1 MTTLYV
7 SPLGNDSNSGTSW
20 AQARQT
26 LTSALSISAG
36 GDQIWVAAGTY
47 NETLTLVSGVAL
59 YGGFAGTETAA
70 DQRSPATQVTV
81 IDGGGGGAVIT
92 VPANASN
99 TTRVDG
105 FTVQHGHK
113 LIVCNSGS
121 APVINGNILTD
132 QYEAQA
138 YTFSTGA
145 VYSTSAS
152 PTITNNLFTNNTSA
166 ASFPGMNMNAGA
178 IYASGGSPVV
188 VNNTFYGN
196 KVQNE
201 PTVGGP
207 THGGALYASNSD
219 ITFANNIV
227 DNNSVTGGIPQGGG
241 IWISGG
247 SVILSTNCFWSN
259 HPSDR
264 YGASAEPGD
273 LQDDPLFY
281 DVGVDDFSLQYNS
294 PCVGAGNSTLL
305 PAGDATDLDGAP
317 RIVDSTVD
325 MGALEYQGTPR
336 VLPIEVT
343 PDEGFAPVRITMQ
356 GQTPSAY
363 IAYTTD
369 GSTPNA
375 NSTRYDSEFLL
386 SDPATIKAA
395 GFEDGWDPS
404 PVFTADFTTATILR
418 VAPQGDDANDG
429 SSWEAAKK
437 TIGAAVSA
445 AGDATAIWVA
455 TGTYSET
462 IAISKS
468 IFVLGGF
475 GGWETALAQRDP
487 VNHLSIMDGGGRGTL
502 ITFNGA
508 AQSNSGVSGMV
519 LQNADRG
526 VLCNSGSAP
535 VINGNTIH
543 NMSYQGPEWGNFQY
557 GAITLMTS
565 NAIVTS
571 NLIHNVS
578 YTGNPVADLWVGG
591 IYANGGAPQIL
602 GNTVN
607 QASGQC
613 NVNATKDL
621 AGGIVCQ
628 NSDAVVANNIVTNCT
643 SSYYAGYHGASGGGI
658 CVSGG
663 AVTVATNCTYGNSPS
678 AYYGIS
684 ASGTAVEANPLYVN
698 SGNGNY
704 RLQSGSPCL
713 AAGTTSVLPQGR
725 SVDLQGLPRLVGG
738 AIDMGAYE
746 TQLSEPPILLQGSGA
761 LPAVLAAQA
770 PDGSTIHY
778 TTDGSTPNVTSPVFS
793 VPLLLDRQTDAR
805 LVAFAADGSESR
817 LVEARF
823 SAPLATLF
831 VSPNGSDSN
840 NGSSWGQAFATVS
853 HALSQASGGDQ
864 LWVAAGTYSEKISI
878 PAGVAVLGGF
888 AGTETSVDQRDWAS
902 HVTILDGG
910 GSGTIV
916 SLSTDVASST
926 GLDGFTVQNGTYGI
940 VTGGS
945 GASILSHNI
954 IRNHSGSWNG
964 QNMIQNAGAV
974 QLKGGFPLLA
984 NNLITGNSYTNGF
997 TGSGVRAGG
1006 LLISGG
1012 TPMVINNTIVDN
1024 SLSAPGAVASG
1035 ALGAGIWIASGD
1047 VILENNIV
1055 ADNNASA
1062 DGGGAVG
1069 GISKTGGS
1077 ASLDYNCVYGNQGSN
1092 YAGVSA
1098 GSHGI
1103 SVDPGFVDAASGN
1116 YQVVSGSPCI
1126 DTGSNTAP
1134 ALMSKDLT
1142 DQPRVVGASV
1152 DMGAYESQS

>member
-1 MTTLYV
+1 MATLYV
-7 SPLGNDSNSGTSW
+7 SPQGNNSNSGTSW

-26 LTSALSISAG
+26 LASALSISAS

-47 NETLTLVSGVAL
+47 DETLTLVSGVSL
-59 YGGFAGTETAA
+59 YGGFAGTETAL
-70 DQRSPATQVTV
+70 DQRAPATQVTV
-81 IDGGGGGAVIT
+81 IDGGGSGAVIT
-92 VPANASN
+92 VPANAVNS
-99 TTRVDG
+99 TRIDG
-105 FTVQHGHK
+105 FTIQHGHK

-132 QYEAQA
+132 QYEAQS

-152 PTITNNLFTNNTSA
+152 PTITNNLFTNNTAA

-178 IYASGGSPVV
+178 VYASGGAPVV

-207 THGGALYASNSD
+207 THGGALYASSSD

-227 DNNSVTGGIPQGGG
+227 DGNSVTGGIPQGGG
-241 IWISGG
+241 IWISDG
-247 SVILSTNCFWSN
+247 SPILSTNCFWSN

-264 YGASAEPGD
+264 YGAGAEPGD
-273 LQDDPLFY
+273 LAEDPMFY
-281 DVGVDDFSLQYNS
+281 NVGASDFSLQYNS

-305 PAGDATDLDGAP
+305 PAGDSTDLDGSP

-343 PDEGFAPVRITMQ
+343 PGDGLAPVRITMQ

-369 GSTPNA
+369 GSQPNA
-375 NSTRYDSEFLL
+375 NSTRYDGEFLL
-386 SDPATIKAA
+386 SSPATVKAA
-395 GFEDGWDPS
+395 GYQDGWNPS
-404 PVFTADFTTATILR
+404 PIVTADFTTATVIR

-429 SSWEAAKK
+429 SSWSEAKQ
-437 TIGAAVSA
+437 TLEAAVSA

-455 TGTYSET
+455 TGTYRET
-462 IAISKS
+462 FAISKS
-468 IFVLGGF
+468 IFVFGGF
-475 GGWETALAQRDP
+475 GGWETALDQRDP
-487 VNHLSIMDGGGRGTL
+487 VNHLSIMDGGGHGTL
-502 ITFNGA
+502 ITFNGGA
-508 AQSNSGVSGMV
+508 KSNSGVSGMV
-519 LQNADRG
+519 LQNGDRG

-535 VINGNTIH
+535 AINGNTIR
-543 NMSYQGPEWGNFQY
+543 NMSTQGPEWGNFQY

-565 NAIVTS
+565 DAIVTS

-578 YTGNPVADLWVGG
+578 YTGNPVSDLWVGG
-591 IYANGGAPQIL
+591 IYANGGTPQIL

-607 QASGQC
+607 SASGKC
-613 NVNATKDL
+613 NVNATRDL

-643 SSYYAGYHGASGGGI
+643 SSYYQGYHGASGGGI

-663 AVTVATNCTYGNSPS
+663 AVTVAANCTYGNSPS

-684 ASGTAVEANPLYVN
+684 ASGAAVEANPLYMD
-698 SGNGNY
+698 SGSGNY

-713 AAGTTSVLPQGR
+713 AAGSTSVLPSGR
-725 SVDLQGLPRLVGG
+725 SFDLQGLPRVVGG
-738 AIDMGAYE
+738 AVDMGAYE

-770 PDGSTIHY
+770 PEGSTIRY
-778 TTDGSTPNVTSPVFS
+778 TTDGSTPAVTSPVFT
-793 VPLLLDRQTDAR
+793 VPLLLDRETEAR
-805 LVAFAADGSESR
+805 LVAFAADGSESH

-823 SAPLATLF
+823 AAPLATLF
-831 VSPNGSDSN
+831 VSPSGSDSN

-853 HALSQASGGDQ
+853 HALSQTSGGDQ

-878 PAGVAVLGGF
+878 PAGVSVLGGF
-888 AGTETSVDQRDWAS
+888 VGTETSADQRDWAS

-910 GSGTIV
+910 GGGTV
-916 SLSTDVASST
+916 ASLSTDVASST
-926 GLDGFTVQNGTYGI
+926 VLDGFTVQNGTYGV

-945 GASILSHNI
+945 GASIVSHNI
-954 IRNHSGSWNG
+954 VRDHSGSWNG

-1006 LLISGG
+1006 VQIAGG
-1012 TPMVINNTIVDN
+1012 TPMLVNNTIVGN

-1047 VILENNIV
+1047 AILENNIV

-1062 DGGGAVG
+1062 DGGGTVG

-1077 ASLDYNCVYGNQGSN
+1077 ATLDYNCVYGNQGSN
-1092 YAGVSA
+1092 YAGVTA
-1098 GSHGI
+1098 GAHGI
-1103 SVDPGFVDAASGN
+1103 SQDPQFVDSGSADYQLAA
-1116 YQVVSGSPCI
+1116 GSPCI
-1126 DTGSNTAP
+1126 DAGSNAAP
-1134 ALMSKDLT
+1134 ALMSKDLA
-1142 DQPRVVGASV
+1142 DQDRVDGASV
-1152 DMGAYESQS
+1152 DMGAYENQS